1 MDSFGGIISIFCD
14 LGHPVFVVFDAWD
27 HATIK
32 QSILAAENTY
42 SMAIYGQTRIVYSA
56 VLKIG
61 PWTWDTWGTS
71 ARERRGAQ
79 ANHDRIRSTLV
90 LGIFDLFWFCACG
103 KPRLQ
108 LRSQVG
114 ANSNQSGAHYLKIFE
129 TGLWASATNF
139 TQHLKALIWR
149 PTSAHAAIFKDNLSW
164 RLSKVVQSRL
174 QMVNQHQ

>member
-32 QSILAAENTY
+32 QSILAAENAY

-71 ARERRGAQ
+71 LRERRGAQ
-79 ANHDRIRSTLV
+79 ANHDRIRCTLV

-114 ANSNQSGAHYLKIFE
+114 ANSNQSGE
-129 TGLWASATNF
+129 N
-139 TQHLKALIWR
+139 IWNWTLGIGHKLYTT
-149 PTSAHAAIFKDNLSW
+149 PQSFDLEANLS
-164 RLSKVVQSRL
+164 SCSDF
-174 QMVNQHQ
+174 